1 MSSCIFVKMN
11 LSGEFIRL
19 VIFNTKVLILR
30 IDSGEPVKIE
40 QPADRK
46 VVTAKISLDIEWIWV
61 V

>member
-30 IDSGEPVKIE
+30 IDFGHPVKIE

>member
-1 MSSCIFVKMN
+1 MN
-11 LSGEFIRL
+11 LSEEFIRL
-19 VIFNTKVLILR
+19 VILNTKVLILR
-30 IDSGEPVKIE
+30 IDSGHPVKIE